1 MRSTVCKDGGGGE
14 LGMCAWGCG
23 WKTNRDGRIVECYG
37 RRVEVRVWMGRRWCC
52 MSVCLLEGGGGKWFN
67 YKPNTISLLLTR
79 DFMVRPMFG
88 RNS

>member
-1 MRSTVCKDGGGGE
+1 MWGGAGR
-14 LGMCAWGCG
+14 
-23 WKTNRDGRIVECYG
+23 KQIDDGRWKKSGSKSVDGEEVVVVVVHECVSVEGG
-37 RRVEVRVWMGRRWCC
+37 RR
-52 MSVCLLEGGGGKWFN
+52 GKWFN

>member
-1 MRSTVCKDGGGGE
+1 MCGGAGRKQIE
-14 LGMCAWGCG
+14 M
-23 WKTNRDGRIVECYG
+23 GRIECK
-37 RRVEVRVWMGRRWCC
+37 ERRWKKSGSK
-52 MSVCLLEGGGGKWFN
+52 SVDGEEVAVVVGVYECVSVEGGAGKWFN